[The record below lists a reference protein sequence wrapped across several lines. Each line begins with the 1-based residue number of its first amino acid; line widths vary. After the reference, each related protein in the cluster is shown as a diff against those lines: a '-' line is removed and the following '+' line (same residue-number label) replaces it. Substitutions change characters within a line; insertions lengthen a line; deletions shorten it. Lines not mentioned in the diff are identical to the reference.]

1 MDTRQAPHDDSTE
14 PGKLADPADLAELA
28 DDVSPA
34 DRLASVVAINA
45 ALVERILAHGARLR
59 HEYDEAMITDQAY
72 GGEMYRLVKAVRQAN
87 DLLVDRLVGRL
98 PLSMPL
104 VLVPPAS
111 SDAPVWRVGNQHSR
125 LQEGDPPCP

>member
-1 MDTRQAPHDDSTE
+1 MDTRRAPYDDSTD
-14 PGKLADPADLAELA
+14 PAKLADPADLVELA

-34 DRLASVVAINA
+34 GRLVSVVAINA

-59 HEYDEAMITDQAY
+59 QEYGEAMITDQAY

-98 PLSMPL
+98 PLSTPL
-104 VLVPPAS
+104 VLVSPAS
-111 SDAPVWRVGNQHSR
+111 FDAPVWRVGNQHNR
-125 LQEGDPPCP
+125 LQVGGPPCP